1 MEPRSTVSS
10 SERRRAFSSSSTRSC
25 SLLASSVGALASA
38 GEGRVTSSLGEVVV
52 AVVPVAVTAAVSTTV
67 SGSKTS
73 LGGVWDGTWPRW
85 HERRCICL
93 RRGRCRRVHQ
103 AIRRSSGR
111 SPRSRPVGL
120 GVGREKKLKHEG
132 DVKGVDQR
140 TRRKVV

>member
-73 LGGVWDGTWPRW
+73 LGWGM
-85 HERRCICL
+85 
-93 RRGRCRRVHQ
+93 GRDMASMARAEVYL
-103 AIRRSSGR
+103 SSKR
-111 SPRSRPVGL
+111 TLQESSPS
-120 GVGREKKLKHEG
+120 HS
-132 DVKGVDQR
+132 
-140 TRRKVV
+140 T